1 MSNSRLVYTTDGANN
16 CPDCKRPL
24 RKCQCKTSS
33 KTSSKSSGKD
43 QGKNFTNSQGQRDG
57 IIRIGRETKGRKGS
71 GVTLISGL
79 QLTDKELQ
87 QCARQLKTLCGS
99 GGTIKQGVIEI
110 QGDHRQLIKQ
120 HLEQRYAQ
128 VKLAGG

>member
-1 MSNSRLVYTTDGANN
+1 MSESRLVYTTDGVNN

-24 RKCQCKTSS
+24 RKCQCKTPS
-33 KTSSKSSGKD
+33 KNQSKNHSKNLTSSPGR
-43 QGKNFTNSQGQRDG
+43 QDG
-57 IIRIGRETKGRKGS
+57 VIRIGRETKGRKGS

-79 QLTDKELQ
+79 QLPDKEMQ
-87 QCARQLKTLCGS
+87 QLAKQLKTLCGS

-120 HLEQRYAQ
+120 HLQQQYSR